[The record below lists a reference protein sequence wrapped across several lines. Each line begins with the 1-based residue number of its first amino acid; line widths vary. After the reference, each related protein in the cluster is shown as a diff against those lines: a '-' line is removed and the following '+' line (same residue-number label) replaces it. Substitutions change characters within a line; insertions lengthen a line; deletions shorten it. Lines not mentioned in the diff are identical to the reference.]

1 MNGVKKNMQRGP
13 VIDWKTL
20 DSDTLLE
27 AKQFC
32 KGRYA
37 NPPSPKIWCNVTQW
51 KKFGLQAKT
60 LQDDD
65 LAATAKWKYSAI
77 REWLR
82 LNPIKPEVDDSVIES
97 FIVAFRKTPQAS
109 EEKIRVLITEART
122 SKETS
127 IEHNFVTQV
136 TKEEV

>member
-1 MNGVKKNMQRGP
+1 MQRGP

-37 NPPSPKIWCNVTQW
+37 NPQMPKIWCNVAQW
-51 KKFGLQAKT
+51 EKFGLRAKT
-60 LQDDD
+60 LRDDD
-65 LAATAKWKYSAI
+65 LAPTAKWRYSEI

-82 LNPIKPEVDDSVIES
+82 LNPIKPEVDNLVYES
-97 FIVAFRKTPQAS
+97 FIVAFRRTPQAK
-109 EEKIRVLITEART
+109 EEKFRVSICEART
-122 SKETS
+122 GKEPSSNQIQPNQQTD
-127 IEHNFVTQV
+127 VVQ
-136 TKEEV
+136 